1 MWNFDPGGMEA
12 TSNDLPLMS
21 NIHDIR
27 VKHYLLELKVNLED
41 RVFTGSTTLFLEQ
54 PSSSKTRKT
63 GLLPQTCD
71 PSHSSPSSKD
81 VGGDKVTNEGEVS
94 VAKEVRTARV
104 HVGQEHLESSS
115 FWRTKASS
123 GAKPGDIGLPT
134 EACNSYDSSLPSRGA
149 GDKVKVADEVSNKK
163 DDFETASIYVNQEPM
178 ESTESLKANASSEAK
193 PFETGSQSEEVPSSL
208 NKVNKELASPCQ
220 MVEDDRPQMSKASE
234 QSSSRLSSLEF
245 LDDKIPQDKDF
256 VMILDCCDI
265 DIQAV
270 EEIILNKGKFGVDT
284 ISSEESVVENPD
296 SPLENEGASSLH
308 TDKKAKKDSIGLDGT
323 AGKSLE
329 ENLCFK
335 RNEYS
340 IRRESFLSCQSIERS
355 PLEFEVEPWCLKI
368 WKRGVMTPGDF
379 PAAVCIH
386 YRTRPSGRSLTW
398 AVDQDGR

>member
-27 VKHYLLELKVNLED
+27 VKHYLLDLKVNLED

-54 PSSSKTRKT
+54 PASSKTSKT
-63 GLLPQTCD
+63 GLLPQASD
-71 PSHSSPSSKD
+71 PSRSCSSSKG
-81 VGGDKVTNEGEVS
+81 VGSDKVTNEGEVS
-94 VAKEVRTARV
+94 VAKDVRTARF

-115 FWRTKASS
+115 LCRTKASS

-134 EACNSYDSSLPSRGA
+134 EACVSYDSSLPSQGV
-149 GDKVKVADEVSNKK
+149 GDKVKVTDEVSNKK
-163 DDFETASIYVNQEPM
+163 DVFEMASIYVNQEPM
-178 ESTESLKANASSEAK
+178 ESTESLRAKASSEAI
-193 PFETGSQSEEVPSSL
+193 PFETGSKSEEVPSSL
-208 NKVNKELASPCQ
+208 KKINEEVAPAPPCQ
-220 MVEDDRPQMSKASE
+220 MVEDDKPQMSKVAPE
-234 QSSSRLSSLEF
+234 KSSSRWSSL
-245 LDDKIPQDKDF
+245 DDEILQDKDF

-270 EEIILNKGKFGVDT
+270 EEIILNKSKLGVDT
-284 ISSEESVVENPD
+284 TSSGESNVNNPD
-296 SPLENEGASSLH
+296 SPLENEEASSLH
-308 TDKKAKKDSIGLDGT
+308 TDKKAKKGSFGQDGT

-335 RNEYS
+335 PNEYS
-340 IRRESFLSCQSIERS
+340 IRRERFLSCQSMKRS

-368 WKRGVMTPGDF
+368 WKRGVKNSADF
-379 PAAVCIH
+379 PAAVCIR